1 MFATVTG
8 PGWAKLK
15 LKNQDQYIYL
25 NINQIMAIDPQ
36 SQTVIVNGN
45 CNYKVTTDSI
55 NTLIK
60 ALGFADKKQ

>member
-1 MFATVTG
+1 MFATVTK
-8 PGWAKLK
+8 PEWVKLK
-15 LKNQDQYIYL
+15 LVNQDQYIYL
-25 NINQIMAIDPQ
+25 NINQIMAIDLQ

>member
-1 MFATVTG
+1 MFATVTK
-8 PGWAKLK
+8 PEWAKLK
-15 LKNQDQYIYL
+15 LENHDQYIYL

-36 SQTVIVNGN
+36 NQTVIVNSD

-55 NTLIK
+55 NTLIE